1 MIAKI
6 LRTEYRNILDWSIAT
21 LEVSVRF
28 GRARLALA
36 RAVYRFRPFSSL
48 LPALYPFG
56 TRFSH
61 NPELPDR

>member
-1 MIAKI
+1 M
-6 LRTEYRNILDWSIAT
+6 
-21 LEVSVRF
+21 LEVSARF

-56 TRFSH
+56 TRFAH